1 MKKTLIL
8 AFAATSFTL
17 AGCAEETPADV
28 DTTVIE
34 APAEPAPMM
43 EDTTTM
49 MSDDA
54 MMSDSAAMG
63 TMEAAPA
70 DAAPMTSDSTA
81 M

>member
-17 AGCAEETPADV
+17 AGCADETPADV

-49 MSDDA
+49 MGDDA
-54 MMSDSAAMG
+54 MMSDSTGTMDAAP
-63 TMEAAPA
+63 MEAAP
-70 DAAPMTSDSTA
+70 MTADSTTA